1 MTQPLEQSAS
11 APFSFDNS
19 YARLPQNFFA
29 RQTPSSAAEPWLIKL
44 NEPLAQELGL
54 DVEVLKRDGAA
65 IFSGNLVP
73 EGADPLAM
81 AYAGHQ
87 FGSFV
92 PQLGDGR
99 AILLGEVIDKNGRR
113 RDIQLKGAGA
123 TPFSRRG
130 DGRAA
135 LGPVLR
141 EYIVSEAMHALG
153 VPATRALAAVS
164 TGQPV
169 YREQILPGAV
179 FTRVAASHI
188 RVGTFQF
195 FAARGDTDGIRALAD
210 YVIDRHYPDLKD
222 GANPYI
228 ALFEAIAERQAALIA
243 KWLCVGFIHGVM
255 NTDNMTVSGETID
268 FGPCAFMDAYDPGT
282 VFSSIDQNGRYAYA
296 SQPGIGQWNL
306 ARLGETLL
314 PLIDAD
320 QDKAVEIANVVI
332 KDYGERFQL
341 HWMRGMREKI
351 GLTDVEDDDLSL
363 IQALLSTMQAGQA
376 DFTLTFRRLSHLAA
390 DDGAEDAFLTTF
402 SDSAAA
408 KEWLARWRE
417 RLTRETTSAAER
429 SVAMLGVNPAFIPR
443 NHRIEQAI
451 AAAVE
456 DADFSLFEA
465 LLDVLARPY
474 EDHAEFTAYMQPP
487 RPEERVL
494 QTFCG
499 T

>member
-1 MTQPLEQSAS
+1 
-11 APFSFDNS
+11 
-19 YARLPQNFFA
+19 
-29 RQTPSSAAEPWLIKL
+29 
-44 NEPLAQELGL
+44 
-54 DVEVLKRDGAA
+54 
-65 IFSGNLVP
+65 
-73 EGADPLAM
+73 
-81 AYAGHQ
+81 
-87 FGSFV
+87 
-92 PQLGDGR
+92 
-99 AILLGEVIDKNGRR
+99 
-113 RDIQLKGAGA
+113 
-123 TPFSRRG
+123 
-130 DGRAA
+130 
-135 LGPVLR
+135 
-141 EYIVSEAMHALG
+141 
-153 VPATRALAAVS
+153 
-164 TGQPV
+164 
-169 YREQILPGAV
+169 
-179 FTRVAASHI
+179 
-188 RVGTFQF
+188 
-195 FAARGDTDGIRALAD
+195 
-210 YVIDRHYPDLKD
+210 
-222 GANPYI
+222 
-228 ALFEAIAERQAALIA
+228 
-243 KWLCVGFIHGVM
+243 
-255 NTDNMTVSGETID
+255 
-268 FGPCAFMDAYDPGT
+268 
-282 VFSSIDQNGRYAYA
+282 
-296 SQPGIGQWNL
+296 
-306 ARLGETLL
+306 
-314 PLIDAD
+314 
-320 QDKAVEIANVVI
+320 
-332 KDYGERFQL
+332 
-341 HWMRGMREKI
+341 MREKI